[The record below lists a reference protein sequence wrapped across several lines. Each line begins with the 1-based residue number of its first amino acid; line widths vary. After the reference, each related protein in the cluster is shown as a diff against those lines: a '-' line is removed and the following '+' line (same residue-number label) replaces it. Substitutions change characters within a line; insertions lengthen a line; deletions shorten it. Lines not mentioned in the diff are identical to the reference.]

1 MNMWSLFSK
10 QTIVESN
17 ILNGM
22 TDYHSHVLPGVDDGV
37 STSEKA
43 FELLA
48 FYEELGIRHVWLTPH
63 IMEDYPNKTDIL
75 RQQFE
80 KFFTEYVRYSK
91 NPVTLS
97 LASEN
102 MLDSLFMQRL
112 SGNDLLPIIDSSHLL
127 VETSYYI
134 PPFHFKELLEQIMNK
149 GYTLILAHP
158 ERYHYLSTMQEY
170 EELYHRG
177 IQLQLDIASIVG
189 AYGEEA
195 RSKAL
200 ALLQKGYYSL
210 IGTDVHHKETFVKW
224 INIPIQKTVLK
235 KMKYLID
242 K

>member
-1 MNMWSLFSK
+1 
-10 QTIVESN
+10 
-17 ILNGM
+17 
-22 TDYHSHVLPGVDDGV
+22 
-37 STSEKA
+37 
-43 FELLA
+43 
-48 FYEELGIRHVWLTPH
+48 
-63 IMEDYPNKTDIL
+63 
-75 RQQFE
+75 
-80 KFFTEYVRYSK
+80 
-91 NPVTLS
+91 
-97 LASEN
+97 
-102 MLDSLFMQRL
+102 
-112 SGNDLLPIIDSSHLL
+112 
-127 VETSYYI
+127 
-134 PPFHFKELLEQIMNK
+134 MNK

-177 IQLQLDIASIVG
+177 IKLQLDMASIVG

-224 INIPIQKTVLK
+224 INIPVQKTVLK

>member
-1 MNMWSLFSK
+1 MWSFICR
-10 QTIVESN
+10 QTIAESGLLDG
-17 ILNGM
+17 I
-22 TDYHSHVLPGVDDGV
+22 TDYHSHILPGVDDGV
-37 STSEKA
+37 STSDKA

-48 FYEELGIRHVWLTPH
+48 FYEELGIRNVWLTPH
-63 IMEDYPNKTDIL
+63 IMEDYPNETDIL

-80 KFFTEYVRYSK
+80 NFYTEYTRCSK
-91 NPVTLS
+91 NPIALS

-112 SGNDLLPIIDSSHLL
+112 SRNDLLPIIDSSHLL

-134 PPFHFKELLEQIMNK
+134 PPFHFKELLELVTYK

-170 EELYHRG
+170 EELYYRG
-177 IQLQLDIASIVG
+177 IKLQLDMASIVG

-195 RSKAL
+195 RNKAL

-210 IGTDVHHKETFVKW
+210 IGTDVHHWETFMEW
-224 INIPIQKTVLK
+224 INIPVKKSVLK

-242 K
+242 KKL

>member
-1 MNMWSLFSK
+1 
-10 QTIVESN
+10 
-17 ILNGM
+17 
-22 TDYHSHVLPGVDDGV
+22 
-37 STSEKA
+37 
-43 FELLA
+43 
-48 FYEELGIRHVWLTPH
+48 
-63 IMEDYPNKTDIL
+63 MEDYPNKTGIL
-75 RQQFE
+75 RQHF
-80 KFFTEYVRYSK
+80 KNFCTEYIRYSK
-91 NPVTLS
+91 NPITLS

-134 PPFHFKELLEQIMNK
+134 SPFHFKELLEQIMNK

-177 IQLQLDIASIVG
+177 IKLQLDMASIVG

-224 INIPIQKTVLK
+224 INIPVQKTVLK

>member
-1 MNMWSLFSK
+1 MVFRRI
-10 QTIVESN
+10 TRIIEVV
-17 ILNGM
+17 LNERA
-22 TDYHSHVLPGVDDGV
+22 V
-37 STSEKA
+37 
-43 FELLA
+43 
-48 FYEELGIRHVWLTPH
+48 
-63 IMEDYPNKTDIL
+63 EDYPNKTGIL
-75 RQQFE
+75 RQHF
-80 KFFTEYVRYSK
+80 KNFCTEYIRYSK
-91 NPVTLS
+91 NPITLS

-134 PPFHFKELLEQIMNK
+134 SPFHFKELLEQIMNK

-177 IQLQLDIASIVG
+177 IKLQLDMASIVG

-224 INIPIQKTVLK
+224 INIPVQKTVLK